1 MRKFKQDYHLITNSM
16 FWLFILIVAGLI
28 IYNLYEVDES
38 DNKHGDYYIKA
49 PRDKNGNVIRRFDD
63 F

>member
-1 MRKFKQDYHLITNSM
+1 M
-16 FWLFILIVAGLI
+16 FWLYILIVAGLI
-28 IYNLYEVDES
+28 IYSFYDVDNN

-49 PRDKNGNVIRRFDD
+49 PRDKNGNIIRKFDND

>member
-1 MRKFKQDYHLITNSM
+1 MV
-16 FWLFILIVAGLI
+16 WLYILIVAGLI
-28 IYNLYEVDES
+28 IYNFYEVDET

-49 PRDKNGNVIRRFDD
+49 PRDKNGNVIRKFNDI